1 MSALGK
7 DAPGSAAATR
17 GWAAYERGDVA
28 TAATELKD
36 ASAAPGA
43 RPWVFYVLGMSQ
55 FAQQQYKD
63 AAAAWE
69 TVRRAAPE
77 FEPVYMQLADAYSL
91 LHEEGT
97 GIAVLRDAQQRW
109 PQDAE
114 IPNAIGVVQ
123 VRRGAL
129 DAAIQSFE
137 HAAAVAPNDSL
148 AYFNLG
154 RAHQLRF
161 MKAQR
166 YVREMQKWVGGEAD
180 HKKAIEYYEK
190 YVQMGGPFV
199 QQAKEALAALAWK

>member
-1 MSALGK
+1 LSGGLEVTDEPVGLLVAVET
-7 DAPGSAAATR
+7 APGGEGTPLGDARLAA
-17 GWAAYERGDVA
+17 GEERTLYAVLR
-28 TAATELKD
+28 TAGGEF
-36 ASAAPGA
+36 
-43 RPWVFYVLGMSQ
+43 VE
-55 FAQQQYKD
+55 D